1 MKNDEM
7 IGLYLNLKTSCQNY
21 KSGIFDY
28 SSNDNININ
37 TFIPIK
43 FKDTLFFVRT
53 KIDTIK
59 VYINYTDIIKGEEQL
74 LFYIDPIK
82 KENHFEIGRDLQ
94 YTFPYTIMDE
104 ENLNILKN
112 CIWYVINSININSKD
127 IKIISNNEDYYLS
140 EGDILKFGKV
150 KYIVKEIFIKKKN
163 KENKSENKNIKVFNL
178 IPEPKIKKCEY
189 CNENI
194 YRLCKCKD
202 EFVHENCMRDWI
214 EDRLIVPTTN
224 NKQTI
229 TNYYFSIYKCQEF
242 LKINKDCEERDHF
255 KCECEKC
262 NTYYPLKFKYKNRDK
277 EKIIDLY
284 QIPINK
290 DKDYMILESLE
301 YYDEN
306 KNFKKA
312 IHVIDLTNEGEI
324 NIGRKDSND
333 IILEDLSVCPEHAVI
348 IYKDG
353 KLLIKNKSPK
363 SGTLVLIR
371 DDSLI
376 LSEKEIYLQVD
387 KTFIEAKIMKEK
399 EFLNTYKNSESKY
412 PILDINNINN

>member
-1 MKNDEM
+1 
-7 IGLYLNLKTSCQNY
+7 
-21 KSGIFDY
+21 
-28 SSNDNININ
+28 
-37 TFIPIK
+37 
-43 FKDTLFFVRT
+43 
-53 KIDTIK
+53 
-59 VYINYTDIIKGEEQL
+59 
-74 LFYIDPIK
+74 
-82 KENHFEIGRDLQ
+82 
-94 YTFPYTIMDE
+94 
-104 ENLNILKN
+104 
-112 CIWYVINSININSKD
+112 
-127 IKIISNNEDYYLS
+127 
-140 EGDILKFGKV
+140 
-150 KYIVKEIFIKKKN
+150 
-163 KENKSENKNIKVFNL
+163 
-178 IPEPKIKKCEY
+178 
-189 CNENI
+189 
-194 YRLCKCKD
+194 
-202 EFVHENCMRDWI
+202 MRDWI

-399 EFLNTYKNSESKY
+399 EFLNTYKNNETIYPFNYTNNKENKSNEDNTKNNSQQNRNHIKEISQLSIWEIMRKY
-412 PILDINNINN
+412 NH